1 MGLLKVESLSKSFG
15 GVSAVRDLNFS
26 VSAEQIKSIIG
37 PNGAGKTTVFN
48 LISGVLKA
56 DAGEIMF
63 RDRELGA
70 LKPQLR
76 ARLGLSR
83 TFQNTLL
90 FDEMT
95 VEENVM
101 VASEAHTR
109 LNVLTYLLRLPAVYR
124 TEEERR
130 VTARDALKIVGLEDE
145 SREDAGNLP
154 AGERRLLEIARALA
168 ATPQMVMLDE
178 PAAGLNNAET
188 ERLKSAIRKIRDQG
202 ITVLLVEHDMGLV
215 MDISDEIV
223 VLDQGVKIAEGP
235 PLLIQED
242 DRVIEAYLGSA
253 DDAED

>member
-1 MGLLKVESLSKSFG
+1 MSLLKVEGLAKSFG
-15 GVSAVRDLNFS
+15 GVAAVQDLTFS
-26 VSAEQIKSIIG
+26 VSAGQIKSVIG

-48 LISGVLKA
+48 LVSGVLKA
-56 DAGEIMF
+56 DAGRVIF
-63 RDRELGA
+63 KDRELGT
-70 LKPQLR
+70 LKSHKR

-109 LNVLTYLLRLPAVYR
+109 LSVMTYLLRLPAVWR
-124 TEEERR
+124 TERERR
-130 VTARDALKIVGLEDE
+130 ETAREALKIVGLGEK
-145 SREDAGNLP
+145 SREEAGNLP

-168 ATPQMVMLDE
+168 ATPELVMLDE

-188 ERLKSAIRKIRDQG
+188 DLLKTAIRKIRDQG

-215 MDISDEIV
+215 MDVSDEIV
-223 VLDQGVKIAEGP
+223 VLDQGEKIAEGP

-242 DRVIEAYLGSA
+242 DRVIEAYLGSV
-253 DDAED
+253 DDA

>member
-1 MGLLKVESLSKSFG
+1 VALLRVDRLSKSFG
-15 GVSAVRDLNFS
+15 GVSAVRDLTFS
-26 VSAEQIKSIIG
+26 VSPEQIKSLIG

-56 DAGEIMF
+56 DAGAVMF
-63 RDRELGA
+63 GERELGSI
-70 LKPQLR
+70 KPHKR

-95 VEENVM
+95 VEENAM

-109 LNVLTYLLRLPAVYR
+109 LSVFTYILRLPAVRR
-124 TEEERR
+124 TEKERR
-130 VTARDALKIVGLEDE
+130 ATAREALKVVGLEDKAE
-145 SREDAGNLP
+145 EEAGNLP

-168 ATPQMVMLDE
+168 ATPRLVMLDE

-188 ERLKSAIRKIRDQG
+188 GMLKNAIRKIRDQG

-223 VLDQGVKIAEGP
+223 VLDQGEKIAEGP

-242 DRVIEAYLGSA
+242 ERVIEAYLGSV
-253 DDAED
+253 DDA

>member
-1 MGLLKVESLSKSFG
+1 MALLKVESLAKSFG
-15 GVSAVRDLNFS
+15 GVTAVQDLTFS
-26 VSAEQIKSIIG
+26 VSAGQIKSVIG

-48 LISGVLKA
+48 LISGILKA
-56 DAGEIMF
+56 DAGRIEF
-63 RDRELGA
+63 KGNELGTI
-70 LKPQLR
+70 KPHKR

-95 VEENVM
+95 VEENAM

-109 LNVLTYLLRLPAVYR
+109 LSVWTYLLRLPAVFR
-124 TEEERR
+124 TEKERQE
-130 VTARDALKIVGLEDE
+130 TARKALKIVGLDE
-145 SREDAGNLP
+145 KSREEAGNLP

-168 ATPQMVMLDE
+168 ATPELIMLDE

-188 ERLKSAIRKIRDQG
+188 DRLKAAIRKIRDQG

-215 MDISDEIV
+215 MDVSEEIV
-223 VLDQGVKIAEGP
+223 VLDQGEKIAEGP

-242 DRVIEAYLGSA
+242 ERVIEAYLGSVENA
-253 DDAED
+253 